1 MRYGSY
7 LNMLCLQ
14 SGANWNNGSNAGVWA
29 SNWNNTRTNSN
40 NNVGFRADSIP
51 LTPDTHH
58 AILGMRDIASGFMR
72 NRFVTRL
79 LVAKAKT
86 GGVKL

>member
-1 MRYGSY
+1 
-7 LNMLCLQ
+7 MLCLQ
-14 SGANWNNGSNAGVWA
+14 SGANWNNGSPAGVWA

-40 NNVGFRADSIP
+40 NNVGFRSDSIP

-58 AILGMRDIASGFMR
+58 AILGMREIASCFMR

-79 LVAKAKT
+79 LVAQAKT
-86 GGVKL
+86 DEVNA

>member
-1 MRYGSY
+1 
-7 LNMLCLQ
+7 MLCLL
-14 SGANWNNGSNAGVWA
+14 SGAYWGDGSSAGVWA

-40 NNVGFRADSIP
+40 NNVGFRSDSIP
-51 LTPDTHH
+51 LTPDTLH
-58 AILGMRDIASGFMR
+58 ATLGMREIASGFMR

-86 GGVKL
+86 GEVML